1 MVIINVDITYIVK
14 IFAINIYPKYQKYII
29 ISVQKKNIAE
39 KVCFNLT
46 LNDIQ
51 HLFLL
56 CIDYIILVISFY
68 TNIFNIM
75 NYKLCI

>member
-1 MVIINVDITYIVK
+1 MVIINVDIAYIVK

-46 LNDIQ
+46 LNNIQ
-51 HLFLL
+51 HFFLL